1 MAFNT
6 VFKGNT
12 SGSIASIPLN
22 IPCNIK
28 SYTLV
33 NTTVGSITVNLYIS
47 SNEDG
52 SSVRI
57 LEKDKSIAAGAIVEK
72 SIDIKVLPKY
82 AILITTSGELDYYF
96 SLSSE

>member
-28 SYTLV
+28 TYTLV
-33 NTTVGSITVNLYIS
+33 NTTAGSITVNLYIS

-52 SSVRI
+52 SSIRI
-57 LEKDKSIAAGAIVEK
+57 LEKDKSIAAGGIVEK
-72 SIDIKVLPKY
+72 SIDIKILPKY

-96 SLSSE
+96 SLSPE

>member
-6 VFKGNT
+6 VFKGST

-33 NTTVGSITVNLYIS
+33 NTTAGAITVNLYIS

-52 SSVRI
+52 SSIRI
-57 LEKDKSIAAGAIVEK
+57 LEKDKSIAAGGIVEK

-82 AILITTSGELDYYF
+82 AILITTSGALDYYF
-96 SLSSE
+96 SLSSD